1 MFFSEFLCL
10 TCSGS
15 RLSLGFCRCWDL
27 GLAFGAGVFV
37 VVLVLLELGCVGDL
51 DVVVSILVGILFA
64 LMLWCLFWMVFR
76 GFGVV
81 VLVLVVLGVF
91 GGVGRHPH

>member
-1 MFFSEFLCL
+1 M
-10 TCSGS
+10 G
-15 RLSLGFCRCWDL
+15 
-27 GLAFGAGVFV
+27 FV
-37 VVLVLLELGCVGDL
+37 VVWVLLGFGCVGVL
-51 DVVVSILVGILFA
+51 DFMVSILVGILFA

>member
-1 MFFSEFLCL
+1 M
-10 TCSGS
+10 G
-15 RLSLGFCRCWDL
+15 
-27 GLAFGAGVFV
+27 FV
-37 VVLVLLELGCVGDL
+37 VVWVLLGFGCVGVL

-81 VLVLVVLGVF
+81 VLVLVVLGFLAESGDIHIEGAGAVF
-91 GGVGRHPH
+91 